1 MPTPVPGPGQVLIKV
16 LAAPINPSDLYFMK
30 GMYEDFDL
38 FKYSYPTS
46 SGWEGAGVV
55 VKTGGGMMTWNC
67 IGRRVSFVRHVVPPN
82 EFKTG
87 GCHAQYCIADAA
99 TLNMLSDDLPIEIA
113 SMSFVN
119 PLTALGLLD
128 KIKKLK
134 ARAAVQTGA
143 ASQLGRMLIKL
154 CQRDK
159 IPLIN
164 IVRREE
170 QVSMLKEQ
178 Y

>member
-1 MPTPVPGPGQVLIKV
+1 MPGPGEVLIKV
-16 LAAPINPSDLYFMK
+16 MAAPIIPSDLYFMK
-30 GMYEDFDL
+30 GMYQDFDL
-38 FKYSYPTS
+38 FKYDYPTS
-46 SGWEGAGVV
+46 CGVEGAGVV

-67 IGRRVSFVRHVVPPN
+67 LGRRVSFVRKVVPPN

-87 GCHAQYCIADAA
+87 GTHAQYCIADGA
-99 TLNMLSDDLPIEIA
+99 TLNMLRDDLSFEIA

-119 PLTALGLLD
+119 PLSALGLLD
-128 KIKKLK
+128 TIKQLRAK
-134 ARAAVQTGA
+134 AAIQTGA

-159 IPLIN
+159 IPLVN

-170 QVSMLKEQ
+170 
-178 Y
+178 

>member
-1 MPTPVPGPGQVLIKV
+1 
-16 LAAPINPSDLYFMK
+16 
-30 GMYEDFDL
+30 
-38 FKYSYPTS
+38 
-46 SGWEGAGVV
+46 
-55 VKTGGGMMTWNC
+55 
-67 IGRRVSFVRHVVPPN
+67 
-82 EFKTG
+82 
-87 GCHAQYCIADAA
+87 
-99 TLNMLSDDLPIEIA
+99 MLKNDMPIEVA

-134 ARAAVQTGA
+134 ARAAIQTGA

-164 IVRREE
+164 IVRRDE
-170 QVSMLKEQ
+170 QVTMLKE
-178 Y
+178 